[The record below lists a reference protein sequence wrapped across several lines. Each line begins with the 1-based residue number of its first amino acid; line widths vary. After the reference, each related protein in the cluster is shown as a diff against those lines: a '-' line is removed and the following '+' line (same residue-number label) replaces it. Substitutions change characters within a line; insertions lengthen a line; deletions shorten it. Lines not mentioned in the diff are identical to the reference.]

1 MTMKSTKIEM
11 YPLSNE
17 HATIIKNLLH
27 NERIR
32 YQAIDGVQAS
42 EGHYYNLITDAIKRM
57 EHPEEYYPT

>member
-1 MTMKSTKIEM
+1 M

-27 NERIR
+27 NERVR

-57 EHPEEYYPT
+57 EHPDEYYPT